1 MADTGIGED
10 LRKGI
15 DNMSN
20 KDIEKKVTHRRLK
33 KLPKYWN
40 KLILVLA
47 MVVGLGTTAVMTH
60 PASTLEAPGTEE
72 TQEPTVDGNTEDTAA
87 AEDAEAAV
95 TSSEEEVP
103 AEETPAET
111 TEETAVPEETAEPAE
126 TTAEETAV
134 PEVPETTE
142 EPVTPETSAEATAE
156 VQYPAFAEPLTGE
169 TDDVYVTAT
178 IGANA
183 FPAGTEMVV
192 KPVEKEE
199 AIDAAKDAVEEGKE
213 VVDAVAVDITFMY
226 NGEEVQPVDPS
237 AVKVELKAKTPVE
250 GDSHEVVHIQ
260 EKEENPEE
268 KEVTVLDDEKIE
280 TVNETEATFES
291 EGCSVYGIVGTETLT
306 TNYITAEGDTYTITV
321 IYDKDA
327 EIPEGATLEVSELA
341 NDSKDY
347 TDYVEQAA
355 KALAEGEE
363 VPFVNAAR
371 LFDISIMADGKKV
384 EPKAPVEVKIEY
396 ANAEN
401 LNDTS
406 EVGAVHFKES
416 TFKTE
421 TEVMDVNVQGEEGKV
436 DGVTFTTDSFS
447 IYAVVIIDKEAG
459 TFVVEDEDYKVT
471 ITYTKEA
478 NIPIGTE
485 LTVKEITPEED
496 RYWELRKD
504 TVEKINEGLEWEDT
518 ELTPD
523 PRKGVTDAVFFDISL
538 VNGGKEIEPDVPL
551 QVKIE
556 YKNDVGI
563 LVPDDEKTEIIHFA
577 KSGTETIENVDV
589 QYTEGTEEGTKVAVS
604 YEYEQESFS
613 EVGSYSTGEYIEI
626 NDNNVISPSIGIK
639 AAPIL
644 RAAGDSSIDAEKTI
658 TDADGDGVYD
668 LTLSV
673 TGQSEQSSSTSVKK
687 SNVVI
692 VVDVSGSMT
701 QNQTY
706 SKYTGQGTTSGTYY
720 GKTGDNYYRV
730 YWRNP
735 GGGYRWQYSYNNG
748 YYDYTGD
755 VYFQETR
762 LAATK
767 RALKELVSAL
777 LANNKDEI
785 KDGVNLND
793 IIEITLVK
801 FAYAQE
807 TYNYNG
813 TSTLIRNVNTAT
825 EKTQIDTVIDNLW
838 AGGGTNWERALA
850 VAKTE
855 ADTYKRNQPD
865 EAVSVIFMTDGVPT
879 SWGKTNTA
887 GSESASNTHSAWN
900 EADDDARAIVSAG
913 YTLYD
918 IFAFG
923 TDTQKYNNDSGRTD
937 ADYLRSLTNYA
948 YSGTGTYANT
958 TLSAA
963 ARPYFFNA
971 SDTTALQDAFNAI
984 INSISGN
991 VGYGGVEVDDGVTTG
1006 VTSTSVTVDGSVNT
1020 DKFKYSIKNGS
1031 NTLAT
1036 VHIEGNNATFTIDGT
1051 EYPATGETVT
1061 TEIDGTTHTNTVF
1074 SVTVGDKV
1082 YKMSPASFDNN
1093 GKIQW
1098 DLAGIGIIENG
1109 YTYELQIEVWPNQ
1122 LSYDMVADLNN
1133 GVKTLDEIKADVI
1146 EEQGQAVW
1154 DQIEQALVS
1163 LGNGKYA
1170 IRTNYEQYVDYYT
1183 VDSETNEQTGE
1194 TTTTYTQQPR
1204 KELGPKDPVDLTSSE
1219 MNLRKLWEDSLD
1231 QDQFD
1236 ELLWKDITRN
1246 AEGEIADQSPDNSLG
1261 YSVKLHIWKADTLDA
1276 LNSQINSYA
1285 EADDGSYAQADEHDY
1300 LDRTLGWT
1308 GSSYDWDDSLEVA
1321 PGTMI
1326 EISKAQEM
1334 GIDVTKHTQVTYGSK
1349 TYLVLESGHYYT
1361 VTEENIDR
1369 HFELNTIV
1377 YHPMLVDG
1385 VLSNVTFNADGT
1397 VENILPMSTV
1407 DANNTLKGGINV
1419 QKKVFDGEGHEVTEV
1434 IVSDDTFKVRITMNN
1449 ADGTPYENWDY
1460 RIYYGQNNPNAVWD
1474 EANQNYGRTGHI
1486 YGSDS
1491 PGNGGIIE
1499 TDLYIGD
1506 VIRVINVPAGVTYSV
1521 QETEYDNT
1529 VYTLGSNYTFPLAT
1543 GGTEK
1548 SFTTD
1553 GNGISYMISKGENDN
1568 FVADS
1573 EKKVV
1578 GNAASQA
1585 IVVNKVPTARIKLL
1599 KVGDTTTALDGV
1611 QFKIFYDE
1619 ACTKPVT
1626 KDATGQAIPG
1636 MNSSGIITTD
1646 SEGYADLGTLAGT
1659 YYFQEVA
1666 TKDGYNLL
1674 TAPVRVNVEKDGDG
1688 EKVTASS
1695 TQEGV
1700 IFNTPGWISKGED
1713 GIWVVKVNNS
1723 TGVALPNTGGP
1734 GTLPYTLSGLMLII
1748 FSALMYGFRL
1758 RRRER
1763 RLN

>member
-291 EGCSVYGIVGTETLT
+291 EGVSVYGIVGTETLT

-735 GGGYRWQYSYNNG
+735 GGVYRWQYSYNNG

-1006 VTSTSVTVDGSVNT
+1006 VTSTSVTVDGTINT
-1020 DKFKYSIKNGS
+1020 DKFHYSIKNG
-1031 NTLAT
+1031 TTPLAT
-1036 VHIEGNNATFTIDGT
+1036 VHISGNNATFTINGT
-1051 EYPATGETVT
+1051 DYPATGETVT
-1061 TEIDGTTHTNTVF
+1061 TVIDGVTHTNTVF
-1074 SVTVGDKV
+1074 SVTVDGKT

-1109 YTYELQIEVWPNQ
+1109 YTYELTFDVWPNQ

-1133 GVKTLDEIKADVI
+1133 GVKTLDEIKAVVI
-1146 EEQGQAVW
+1146 ADQGQAVW
-1154 DQIEQALVS
+1154 DQIEQALVP

-1183 VDSETNEQTGE
+1183 VDTETNEQTGE

-1219 MNLRKLWEDSLD
+1219 MDLRKLWDDSLD
-1231 QDQFD
+1231 QDQLD
-1236 ELLWKDITRN
+1236 EILW
-1246 AEGEIADQSPDNSLG
+1246 ADYPTNTVPTEYQ
-1261 YSVKLHIWKADTLDA
+1261 VKLHIWKADTLA
-1276 LNSQINSYA
+1276 ELNTQINNYA
-1285 EADDGSYAQADEHDY
+1285 EPDGSGSYAQADEHDY
-1300 LDRTLGWT
+1300 LAKTLGWN
-1308 GSSYDWDDSLEVA
+1308 GSEYHWADSLEVA

-1334 GIDVTKHTQVTYGSK
+1334 EIDVSKHTQVTYGGK
-1349 TYLVLESGHYYT
+1349 TYVVLESGHYYT

-1369 HFELNTIV
+1369 HFELNTII

-1385 VLSNVTFNADGT
+1385 VLSNVKFNEDGS
-1397 VENILPMSTV
+1397 VNEIVPMSTV
-1407 DANNTLKGGINV
+1407 DATNTIKGGINV
-1419 QKKVFDGEGHEVTEV
+1419 QKKVFDSKDEEITEV
-1434 IVSDDTFKVRITMNN
+1434 IESDDTFKVKITMKN
-1449 ADGTPYENWDY
+1449 ADGSAYENWDY
-1460 RIYYGQNNPNAVWD
+1460 RIYYGQNNPNASEGRSD
-1474 EANQNYGRTGHI
+1474 HNYGP
-1486 YGSDS
+1486 D
-1491 PGNGGIIE
+1491 GNGGIIE
-1499 TDLYIGD
+1499 VDLYIGD
-1506 VIRVINVPAGVTYSV
+1506 VIRIINVPAGVTYTV
-1521 QETEYDNT
+1521 EETQYDDT
-1529 VYTLGSNYTFPLAT
+1529 VYSIGANYTFPLTT
-1543 GGTEK
+1543 GGSEK
-1548 SFTTD
+1548 EFTT
-1553 GNGISYMISKGENDN
+1553 NASGISYMISKGESDN
-1568 FVADS
+1568 YVVDS
-1573 EKKVV
+1573 EQKVH

-1585 IVVNKVPTARIKLL
+1585 VVVNKVPTARIKLL
-1599 KVGDTTTALDGV
+1599 KVGDSTTPLDGV
-1611 QFKIFYDE
+1611 KFKIFYDE
-1619 ACTKPVT
+1619 ACTKQVT
-1626 KDATGQAIPG
+1626 KDATGAAIPG
-1636 MNSSGIITTD
+1636 MDANGVITTD
-1646 SEGYADLGTLAGT
+1646 AEGYADLGTLAGT
-1659 YYFQEVA
+1659 YYFQEIT
-1666 TKDGYNLL
+1666 TKDGYNML
-1674 TAPVRVNVEKDGDG
+1674 TAPVQINVEKDGDG
-1688 EKVTASS
+1688 EKVTASC
-1695 TQEGV
+1695 TEEGV

-1723 TGVALPNTGGP
+1723 SGVELPMTGGT
-1734 GTLPYTLSGLMLII
+1734 GTLPYTLGGLMLII
-1748 FSALMYGFRL
+1748 ASALMYGFRL